1 VAQRRLSPVRPP
13 GATLRLI
20 RLAARSRRASGGRD
34 ERVGVL
40 VLMLPVALAG
50 LAASVA
56 AAWAL
61 AADPPDRAAVAGML
75 VLLVAAAF
83 AEAFPF
89 PIEGVTV
96 GATSL
101 AIVFLVAVA
110 TIYGWSGGAAVAFLT
125 MALVEVLRRR
135 PLSRIVYN
143 TALYVCAAVAAG
155 LAADLPRAAG
165 ISSLL
170 LGALVAAPAFYLVDI
185 ALLSAIV
192 ARTARKP
199 FVPLLIRYLY
209 STGAPFAIMAS
220 LTITL
225 VALWDRS
232 PPVAFV
238 LVGPLIAIG
247 LYQRWLHGALERLRE
262 FDRLKDEFIA
272 IVSHELRTPLTSVY
286 GAALTLQKQA
296 LDEPTREALLAIVS
310 GESARLA
317 RLLDDVLWTSRL
329 NAGRV
334 DATVVTVDAAAIA
347 REVVETTRSH
357 LAEGLS
363 VEVREQ
369 GPLPLVAADPDKL
382 RQVLVNLVENAVKYS
397 PDGGRVEVRLEPR
410 NRHVRFSV
418 EDEGLG
424 IPQEEQ
430 GRIFEKFHR
439 LDPHMTRGIGG
450 TGLGLFICSELVAR
464 MEGTLWVTSREGHGS
479 TFTFELPLS
488 GTSS

>member
-1 VAQRRLSPVRPP
+1 VLP
-13 GATLRLI
+13 LI
-20 RLAARSRRASGGRD
+20 
-34 ERVGVL
+34 
-40 VLMLPVALAG
+40 LPVALAALVG
-50 LAASVA
+50 TVA

-61 AADPPDRAAVAGML
+61 AVDPPGAGAVAGML
-75 VLLVAAAF
+75 VLLAAAAF
-83 AEAFPF
+83 AEGFPF
-89 PIEGVTV
+89 PIEGVRV

-110 TIYGWSGGAAVAFLT
+110 TIYGWAGAGAVAFLT
-125 MALVEVLRRR
+125 MALVELVRRR
-135 PLSRIVYN
+135 PPSRIVYN
-143 TALYVCAAVAAG
+143 TALYVCAAIAAG
-155 LAADLPRAAG
+155 LAADLPGELGA
-165 ISSLL
+165 SSVL
-170 LGALVAAPAFYLVDI
+170 LGALLGAAAFYVVDI

-192 ARTARKP
+192 ARTTRKR
-199 FVPLLIRYLY
+199 FVPLVTRYLY

-286 GAALTLQKQA
+286 GAALTLQQQA
-296 LDEPTREALLAIVS
+296 LDGPTRDSLLSIVS

-329 NAGRV
+329 DAGRV
-334 DATVVTVDAAAIA
+334 DTAVVSVDAVAIA
-347 REVVETTRSH
+347 REVVEAARSR
-357 LAEGLS
+357 LSEGLS
-363 VEVREQ
+363 VDLRRN
-369 GPLPLVAADPDKL
+369 GPLPPVEADPDKL

-410 NRHVRFSV
+410 NRHMRFSV

-424 IPQEEQ
+424 IPEEEQ

-439 LDPHMTRGIGG
+439 LDPHMSRGIGG
-450 TGLGLFICSELVAR
+450 TGLGLFICRELVDR
-464 MEGTLWVTSREGHGS
+464 MNGRLWVDSREGRGS

-488 GTSS
+488 NTAP